1 MIMMMVIIVMIMM
14 VMMVMMVMMMVYQKL
29 VVKVGM
35 IGRMRM
41 KIKMMMKK
49 KI

>member
-1 MIMMMVIIVMIMM
+1 MIMMMEIIVMIMM
-14 VMMVMMVMMMVYQKL
+14 VMIVMMMVYQKL

-41 KIKMMMKK
+41 KIKMMKKK